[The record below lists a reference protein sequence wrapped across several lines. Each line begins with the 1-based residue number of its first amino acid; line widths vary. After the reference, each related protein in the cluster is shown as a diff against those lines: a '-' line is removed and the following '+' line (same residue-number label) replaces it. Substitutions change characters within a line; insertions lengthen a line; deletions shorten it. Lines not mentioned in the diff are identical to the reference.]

1 MEQSGNG
8 ASEMETRRTL
18 FVCGYIDKR
27 WHNSSLNAITTDLM
41 AQFFVCAN
49 ATKSTPWTSLAT
61 KYMLARTELALFF
74 INEFTLSDVRCL
86 LTLQFAWELHL
97 PILMIRPPRTKLVIC
112 EGATSKT
119 VTPKSTDMGFLVN
132 MDKKI
137 SPPQPPGPNPNP
149 LRPDYDLLQEIL
161 YHGYQN
167 SLSYDRLDHLT
178 SMARLKNRIARL
190 LAPLPGANDSESLAS
205 LSVSNNATPSPQPP
219 KGRPPHGGS
228 GGAKRAQRSPCMPQ
242 KDVSASSMR
251 ATKSMVNL
259 SNGGSSRMPPAN
271 GVADLLPQVNRQ
283 LSQKSTA
290 SSRSERRSSVSS
302 LDDVSNYTATQ
313 YLVFSVKDRT
323 QNPMLIQFP
332 NDVIFDYESGRF
344 QNPDAAEYLEKDVW
358 GSDTSLEEEAEIA
371 PSILGRFE
379 ERDLTAHIA
388 THEPDSDLDDELAP
402 YIKPI

>member
-242 KDVSASSMR
+242 KGEGKGSRAVVVDERLRIRIASEAVDV
-251 ATKSMVNL
+251 TQEL
-259 SNGGSSRMPPAN
+259 FCSRC
-271 GVADLLPQVNRQ
+271 GQ
-283 LSQKSTA
+283 LSEITIVNCNYDDDA
-290 SSRSERRSSVSS
+290 AA
-302 LDDVSNYTATQ
+302 DDV
-313 YLVFSVKDRT
+313 VV
-323 QNPMLIQFP
+323 
-332 NDVIFDYESGRF
+332 E
-344 QNPDAAEYLEKDVW
+344 
-358 GSDTSLEEEAEIA
+358 
-371 PSILGRFE
+371 
-379 ERDLTAHIA
+379 
-388 THEPDSDLDDELAP
+388 DE
-402 YIKPI
+402 